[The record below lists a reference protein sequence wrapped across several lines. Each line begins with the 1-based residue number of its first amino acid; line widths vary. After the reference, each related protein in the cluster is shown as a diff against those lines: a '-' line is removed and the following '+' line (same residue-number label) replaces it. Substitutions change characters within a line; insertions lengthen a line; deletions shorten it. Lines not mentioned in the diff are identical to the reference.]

1 MFLIIIIKG
10 VIKVSLC
17 PFTARERSCLPL
29 WLSAPHAGEQG
40 LACLREVGRGKLQV
54 EGELAVVQ

>member
-1 MFLIIIIKG
+1 MKG

-29 WLSAPHAGEQG
+29 WLSALHAGEQG